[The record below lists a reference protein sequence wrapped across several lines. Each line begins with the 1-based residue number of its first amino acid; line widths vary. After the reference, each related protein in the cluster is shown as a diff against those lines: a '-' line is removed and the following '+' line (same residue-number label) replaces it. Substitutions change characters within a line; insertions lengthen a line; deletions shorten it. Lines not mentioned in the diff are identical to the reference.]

1 MRLGASDY
9 LVKPV
14 QSEEILLALT
24 RLSEKPVSM
33 PFTVDDHIKERSF
46 DSRYPPFGKQ
56 KILVKALENND
67 SKLFFPSA

>member
-1 MRLGASDY
+1 MY

-33 PFTVDDHIKERSF
+33 PFTVDDHNK
-46 DSRYPPFGKQ
+46 GK
-56 KILVKALENND
+56 K
-67 SKLFFPSA
+67 F